1 MILQDSN
8 PITGL
13 LVILEENIIAIIIC
27 LAVVGYILLNQWR
40 KMRDAELRNVRTS
53 WKAITSRAVKIT
65 SAMRAKIAMIEE
77 AGQVEMEGD
86 IYLIDSITTDEV
98 IESKKMIPISLE
110 TSKERILSQME
121 DNDQLVEKWRI
132 RTPII
137 ANNLGNTEN
146 PDSLADIEPDETPLE
161 YEETIITLFDKEI
174 IASKLPD
181 LPQDSDCQLVDRFI
195 IQKQRKVVPQK
206 TDTYVSLRRTKA
218 GGEIIAF
225 RRKNMQEHETI
236 VSEAT
241 AMPLIEL
248 DPEIAQS
255 HLRIALFGVM
265 VYEMI
270 LMYMI
275 ITETPPTILMD
286 RGTWPWYVVLLLAFM
301 AKYWIDK
308 TKIAFYAFYRGYL
321 GADETFKL
329 KGRAVG
335 TPVYSYT
342 TKVYEIELHAHP
354 AIPLA
359 NLLKFN
365 PDEIKDE
372 RVVGL
377 ESRVTALSTENS
389 SLKAKQAQLLNILEH
404 KDQQLDEA
412 RDKHLESFDDGV
424 IWGVSRYQVSLPQ
437 ENNPQMN
444 PMSQQKQGPD
454 TLAWFKELRP
464 LIILGIILVGAWLII
479 TNLGQWLNEI
489 SIGGTGEIFSMNILL
504 GLGLVIVAIFIVV
517 RATK

>member
-8 PITGL
+8 PIPGL
-13 LVILEENIIAIIIC
+13 IVTLEENIIAIIVCI
-27 LAVVGYILLNQWR
+27 AIVGYILFTQWQ
-40 KMRDAELRNVRTS
+40 KLRDAELRNVRTS

-65 SAMRAKIAMIEE
+65 SAMRGKIAMIEE

-98 IESKKMIPISLE
+98 VESKKMIPISLE
-110 TSKERILSQME
+110 TGKERILSQIE

-132 RTPII
+132 RIPII
-137 ANNLGNTEN
+137 ADNPGNNEN
-146 PDSLADIEPDETPLE
+146 PDSLEDIEIDETPPE
-161 YEETIITLFDKEI
+161 YKETIITLLDKETI
-174 IASKLPD
+174 DSKLPD

-206 TDTYVSLRRTKA
+206 TDTYVSLRKTKA

-225 RRKNMQEHETI
+225 RRKSMQEHETI

-248 DPEIAQS
+248 DPEVAQS

-286 RGTWPWYVVLLLAFM
+286 RGTWPWYVVLLLAFF

-321 GADETFKL
+321 SADETFKL
-329 KGRAVG
+329 KSRAVG

-377 ESRVTALSTENS
+377 ESRVTSLSTENS
-389 SLKAKQAQLLNILEH
+389 SLKAKQDQLLSILQH

-437 ENNPQMN
+437 ENNPQM

-464 LIILGIILVGAWLII
+464 IIIIGVILVGAWWSI
-479 TNLGQWLNEI
+479 TNLGQWFNEI
-489 SIGGTGEIFSMNILL
+489 SIGGTGEIFSMNLLL